1 MANMALGLHHVEI
14 WVVDLDS
21 ARKSW
26 GWLLAQLGWSVD
38 QEWDNGTSW
47 RCGDVYLVTTRPPAL
62 SGDAHDRRLPG
73 MNHVALHGG
82 SAADIDRIVGEGSD
96 HGWNSLYAD
105 RYPHAGGPDHYAA
118 YFENEAGFK
127 VEVVGAS

>member
-1 MANMALGLHHVEI
+1 MALGVHHIEI

-21 ARKSW
+21 ARRSW
-26 GWLLAQLGWSVD
+26 GWLLEQLGWSVD
-38 QEWDNGTSW
+38 QEWDDGISW

-62 SGDAHDRRLPG
+62 SDDAHDRRLPG
-73 MNHVALHGG
+73 INHVALHGG
-82 SAADIDRIVGEGSD
+82 FAADVDRIVGEATD
-96 HGWNSLYAD
+96 HGWISLYAD

-118 YFENEAGFK
+118 YLDNEAGFK

>member
-1 MANMALGLHHVEI
+1 MALGIHHIEI

-21 ARKSW
+21 ARRSW
-26 GWLLAQLGWSVD
+26 GWLLAKLGWSVD
-38 QEWDNGTSW
+38 QEWEDGISW

-73 MNHVALHGG
+73 INHIALHGG
-82 SAADIDRIVGEGSD
+82 FAADVDRIVGEATD
-96 HGWNSLYAD
+96 HGWTSLYAD
-105 RYPHAGGPDHYAA
+105 RYPNAGGPDHYAA
-118 YFENEAGFK
+118 YLENEAGFK